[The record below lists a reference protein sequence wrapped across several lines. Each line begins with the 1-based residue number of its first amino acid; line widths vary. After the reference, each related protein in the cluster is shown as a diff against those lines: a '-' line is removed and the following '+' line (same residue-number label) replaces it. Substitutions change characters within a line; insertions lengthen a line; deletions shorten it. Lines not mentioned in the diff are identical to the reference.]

1 MVSSLFL
8 IGVKRATMR
17 VQTVIGPKR
26 EETEMK
32 ITTIGLDL
40 AKTVFHVVGL
50 DEQGKEVMRRKLR
63 RSQIPAYFAKLPA
76 CRVGMEACG
85 GAHHWARKLRAMGHR
100 VDLIPAQHVK
110 PLVMG
115 NKNDYNDAR
124 AIAEALGRPKI
135 HFVAVKTQAQ
145 QDLQAVQRMRS
156 QCVKDRTALCNGI
169 RGLLS
174 EYGIVL
180 NQGVSTIRKGI
191 PRLLEDAENGL
202 SDPFRSWL
210 HQSYQR
216 LVELDGHIEFYTR
229 ELEQAVG
236 QDEGCRR
243 LQAIPG
249 YGPIVAGAFISAVGD
264 AAAFR
269 RGRDVS
275 AVLGLVPAQHSSGG
289 KDRLLGISK
298 RGDRHV
304 RFLLVQGARS
314 VVLRAAG
321 KEDRLSRWI
330 NRIRQDRGTNKAVV
344 ALANKM
350 ARIGWAILRNGTEYQ
365 PA

>member
-1 MVSSLFL
+1 
-8 IGVKRATMR
+8 
-17 VQTVIGPKR
+17 
-26 EETEMK
+26 
-32 ITTIGLDL
+32 
-40 AKTVFHVVGL
+40 VFHMVGL
-50 DEQGKEVMRRKLR
+50 DERGKEVMRRKLR
-63 RSQIPAYFAKLPA
+63 RNQVATYFAKLPP
-76 CRVGMEACG
+76 CRIGMEACG
-85 GAHHWARKLRAMGHR
+85 GAHHWARKLREMGHQ

-124 AIAEALGRPKI
+124 AIAEALGRAKI

-145 QDLQAVQRMRS
+145 QDLQAVQRMRAR
-156 QCVKDRTALCNGI
+156 CVKDRTALCHHI

-180 NQGVSTIRKGI
+180 NRGVSAIRKGI

-202 SDPFRSWL
+202 SDSFRSGL

-216 LVELDGHIEFYTR
+216 LVELDEHVEFYTR
-229 ELEQAVG
+229 ELEQAVA
-236 QDEGCRR
+236 QDEDCRR
-243 LQAIPG
+243 LQTIPG
-249 YGPIVAGAFISAVGD
+249 YGSIVSGAFITVVGD
-264 AAAFR
+264 GNAFR

-275 AVLGLVPAQHSSGG
+275 AVLGLAPAQHSSGG

-304 RFLLVQGARS
+304 RSLLVQGARS

-350 ARIGWAILRNGTEYQ
+350 ARIGWAILRHGTEYH

>member
-1 MVSSLFL
+1 
-8 IGVKRATMR
+8 
-17 VQTVIGPKR
+17 
-26 EETEMK
+26 MK

-50 DEQGKEVMRRKLR
+50 DERGKEVMRRKLR
-63 RSQIPAYFAKLPA
+63 RNQVATYFAKLPP
-76 CRVGMEACG
+76 CRIGMEACG
-85 GAHHWARKLRAMGHR
+85 GAHHWARKLREMGHR

-115 NKNDYNDAR
+115 NKNDSNDAR
-124 AIAEALGRPKI
+124 AIAEALGRAKI

-145 QDLQAVQRMRS
+145 QDLQAVQRMRA
-156 QCVKDRTALCNGI
+156 QCVKDRTALCHNI

-180 NQGVSTIRKGI
+180 NRGVSAIRKGI

-210 HQSYQR
+210 HQGCQR
-216 LVELDGHIEFYTR
+216 LVELDEHIEFDTR

-243 LQAIPG
+243 LQTIPG
-249 YGPIVAGAFISAVGD
+249 YGFIVAGAFITVVGD
-264 AAAFR
+264 GHAFR

-289 KDRLLGISK
+289 KDRLALDQQARRPACAVPVGPGRALGGPARRRQGGPAQPLDQPHPPGSGHQQGGGGPGQQDGPYRLGGIAQ
-298 RGDRHV
+298 RHRV
-304 RFLLVQGARS
+304 S
-314 VVLRAAG
+314 AG
-321 KEDRLSRWI
+321 LG
-330 NRIRQDRGTNKAVV
+330 GTCHA
-344 ALANKM
+344 
-350 ARIGWAILRNGTEYQ
+350 
-365 PA
+365 

>member
-1 MVSSLFL
+1 
-8 IGVKRATMR
+8 
-17 VQTVIGPKR
+17 
-26 EETEMK
+26 MK

-40 AKTVFHVVGL
+40 AKAVFHVIGL
-50 DEQGKEVMRRKLR
+50 DERGKEVVRRKLR
-63 RSQIPAYFAKLPA
+63 RSQVARYFANLAP
-76 CRVGMEACG
+76 CRIGIEACG
-85 GAHHWARKLRAMGHR
+85 GAHYWARKLQGMGHQ

-115 NKNDYNDAR
+115 NKNDANDAR

-145 QDLQAVQRMRS
+145 QDLQAVQRLRL
-156 QCVKDRTALCNGI
+156 QCVKDRTALCNGL

-180 NQGVSTIRKGI
+180 SQGVSTVRKGI
-191 PRLLEDAENGL
+191 PSLLEDAQNGL
-202 SDPFRSWL
+202 S
-210 HQSYQR
+210 HQR
-216 LVELDGHIEFYTR
+216 LLELDGYIQFYTR

-236 QDEGCRR
+236 QDEDCRR
-243 LQAIPG
+243 LQTIPG
-249 YGPIVAGAFISAVGD
+249 FGAVVTGAFVTVVGD
-264 AAAFR
+264 GHAFR

-275 AVLGLVPAQHSSGG
+275 AILGLVPAQHSSAG

-298 RGDRHV
+298 RGDRQV
-304 RFLLVQGARS
+304 RCVLVQGARS
-314 VVLRAAG
+314 VVMRATG

-330 NRIRQDRGTNKAVV
+330 NRIRQERGTNKAVV

-350 ARIGWAILRNGTEYQ
+350 ARMAWAILAHGRKYDRSYVSS
-365 PA
+365 AA

>member
-1 MVSSLFL
+1 
-8 IGVKRATMR
+8 
-17 VQTVIGPKR
+17 
-26 EETEMK
+26 MK

-50 DEQGKEVMRRKLR
+50 DERGKEVVKRKLR
-63 RSQIPAYFAKLPA
+63 RNQVARYFANLAP
-76 CRVGMEACG
+76 CRIGMEACG
-85 GAHHWARKLRAMGHR
+85 GAHYWARKLQGMGHR
-100 VDLIPAQHVK
+100 VELIPAQHVK

-115 NKNDYNDAR
+115 NKNDANDAR

-145 QDLQAVQRMRS
+145 QDLQAVQRLRS
-156 QCVKDRTALCNGI
+156 QCVKDRTALGNGI

-191 PRLLEDAENGL
+191 PSLLEDAENGL
-202 SDPFRSWL
+202 SDRFRSWL
-210 HQSYQR
+210 YQSHQR
-216 LVELDGHIEFYTR
+216 LLELDEHIQFYTR
-229 ELEQAVG
+229 ELAQVVG
-236 QDEGCRR
+236 QDEDCRR
-243 LQAIPG
+243 LQTIPG
-249 YGPIVAGAFISAVGD
+249 FGPVVAGAFVTVVGD
-264 AAAFR
+264 GHAFR

-298 RGDRHV
+298 RGDRQV
-304 RFLLVQGARS
+304 RSVLVQGARS
-314 VVLRAAG
+314 VVMRATG

-330 NRIRQDRGTNKAVV
+330 NRIRQERGTNKAVV

-350 ARIGWAILRNGTEYQ
+350 ARIGWAVLRHGTEYQ
-365 PA
+365 AA

>member
-1 MVSSLFL
+1 
-8 IGVKRATMR
+8 
-17 VQTVIGPKR
+17 
-26 EETEMK
+26 
-32 ITTIGLDL
+32 
-40 AKTVFHVVGL
+40 
-50 DEQGKEVMRRKLR
+50 
-63 RSQIPAYFAKLPA
+63 
-76 CRVGMEACG
+76 
-85 GAHHWARKLRAMGHR
+85 
-100 VDLIPAQHVK
+100 
-110 PLVMG
+110 
-115 NKNDYNDAR
+115 
-124 AIAEALGRPKI
+124 
-135 HFVAVKTQAQ
+135 
-145 QDLQAVQRMRS
+145 
-156 QCVKDRTALCNGI
+156 
-169 RGLLS
+169 
-174 EYGIVL
+174 
-180 NQGVSTIRKGI
+180 
-191 PRLLEDAENGL
+191 LLEDAENGL
-202 SDPFRSWL
+202 SEQFRSWL

-216 LVELDGHIEFYTR
+216 LVELDEHIEFYTR
-229 ELEQAVG
+229 ELEQVVG

-249 YGPIVAGAFISAVGD
+249 YGPIVAGAFVSAVGD

-304 RFLLVQGARS
+304 RSLLVQGARS